1 MSTERFLAIYFP
13 LRIKILTSKTKVILA
28 MVNIFA
34 LVAAVNL
41 HFFWTYEIKQHKTAK
56 YCVSVSKYWSFL
68 TQYWPWITLSFYSLV
83 PSLILISTSTAI
95 VLKIVNSNYVRK
107 HTMNIND
114 GGVKLTSMTLTL
126 LSVSFV
132 FLLATGPYA
141 IFRYGSLYHS
151 FNTRFCLCL
160 IEDKDKNDI
169 ASPIQPTIVAES
181 VSLSDIKGGS
191 RISEKGANPKGLII

>member
-1 MSTERFLAIYFP
+1 M
-13 LRIKILTSKTKVILA
+13 VI
-28 MVNIFA
+28 IFA
-34 LVAAVNL
+34 FAAAVNL

-56 YCVSVSKYWSFL
+56 YFVSVSKYWSFL

-95 VLKIVNSNYVRK
+95 VLEIVHSNYVRE
-107 HTMNIND
+107 HSVDISD

-141 IFRYGSLYHS
+141 IFRYGSLYYY
-151 FNTRFCLCL
+151 FNTRFCLYL
-160 IEDKDKNDI
+160 IEDKDKKCTNM
-169 ASPIQPTIVAES
+169 
-181 VSLSDIKGGS
+181 K
-191 RISEKGANPKGLII
+191 RIGLGLKFYNVDLPYENFMTHFMGYQQFGFSFYF